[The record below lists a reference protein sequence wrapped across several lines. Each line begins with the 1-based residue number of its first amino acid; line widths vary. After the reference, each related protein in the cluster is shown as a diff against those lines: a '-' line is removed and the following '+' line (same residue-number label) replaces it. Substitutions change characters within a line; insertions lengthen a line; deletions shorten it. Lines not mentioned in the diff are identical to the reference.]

1 MCRLAYRELR
11 STISVEADMKHR
23 FSTGITNII
32 AAPVMAVMAIAVGN
46 LCLTTSKSADAGV
59 AGIVSARGETAPI
72 VLAQYNPCP
81 NGKCR

>member
-1 MCRLAYRELR
+1 
-11 STISVEADMKHR
+11 MKHR
-23 FSTGITNII
+23 LSTDII
-32 AAPVMAVMAIAVGN
+32 AAPVMVVMAIAVGN